1 MKFYIDTSV
10 FGGYFDAEFS
20 AETKLFFEE
29 LLNAEHTAIISME
42 VMREII
48 KAHERVSGLLLSIL
62 EKKTETILLDEQII
76 NLANKYVEEGA
87 LTKRYVSDALHIA
100 CATISKADVLVSW
113 NFTHMVNFF
122 RIKQYNEINRK
133 FGYQDIDIRSPKEV
147 IQKKNNSKAEE
158 PSVHYGE
165 SIPVMQMVRE
175 IRDELSELY
184 WKNPSAYIEE
194 TNKYTKE
201 FIEKHFSQKTKRAE

>member
-20 AETKLFFEE
+20 AETKLFFKE
-29 LLNAEHTAIISME
+29 LLNAEHTAVVSVE
-42 VMREII
+42 VIREII

-62 EKKTETILLDEQII
+62 EKKTEVILFDERII
-76 NLANKYVEEGA
+76 SLANKYVEEGA

-100 CATISKADVLVSW
+100 CATITKADVLVSW

-133 FGYQDIDIRSPKEV
+133 FGYQNIDIRSPKEV
-147 IQKKNNSKAEE
+147 TQKKNNSKAEE
-158 PSVHYGE
+158 SSVYYGK
-165 SIPVMQMVRE
+165 SIPAMQTVRA
-175 IRDELSELY
+175 IRDELGELY
-184 WKNPSAYIEE
+184 WKNPTAYIEE
-194 TNKYTKE
+194 SNKFTKE
-201 FIEKHFSQKTKRAE
+201 FVEKHFAQKTKHSD